1 MSLQERMEAMRPY
14 FRGIEMYNEAIMV
27 KVVFPE
33 NWKCYPSDDGRI
45 KVTPSEDPSNPNLT
59 YYYAD
64 SKDTSYDDIFDLIE
78 GTMKANQEIV
88 LKLELLRTKVG
99 ELKELFSSMP
109 YDKLQSLEFTFKEKK
124 KRGRKKKEASSGD
137 EARSDEGKDAAIET
151 ADNDT
156 EPNTE
161 NGGN

>member
-124 KRGRKKKEASSGD
+124 KRGRKKKEDKEPKKAENNEASQM
-137 EARSDEGKDAAIET
+137 
-151 ADNDT
+151 
-156 EPNTE
+156 EPENNTE
-161 NGGN
+161 ENAENGDN

>member
-88 LKLELLRTKVG
+88 LKLELLRTKVE

-124 KRGRKKKEASSGD
+124 KRGRKKKEDKEPKKEGNNEASQMES
-137 EARSDEGKDAAIET
+137 E
-151 ADNDT
+151 N
-156 EPNTE
+156 NTE
-161 NGGN
+161 ENAENGDD

>member
-124 KRGRKKKEASSGD
+124 KRGRKKKED
-137 EARSDEGKDAAIET
+137 K
-151 ADNDT
+151 
-156 EPNTE
+156 EPKKAENNEVSQMEPENNTE
-161 NGGN
+161 ENAENGDN

>member
-45 KVTPSEDPSNPNLT
+45 KVAPSEDPSNPNLT

-109 YDKLQSLEFTFKEKK
+109 YDKLQFLEFTFKEKK
-124 KRGRKKKEASSGD
+124 KRGRKKKEDKEPKKAENNEASQM
-137 EARSDEGKDAAIET
+137 
-151 ADNDT
+151 
-156 EPNTE
+156 EPESNTE
-161 NGGN
+161 ENAENGDN